1 MIFLFLYTIKQQTE
15 ERLQLI
21 ARNAAETI
29 GLDETQ
35 KNVRQQIID

>member
-1 MIFLFLYTIKQQTE
+1 MIFLFLYTIKLQTE

-29 GLDETQ
+29 GLDEL
-35 KNVRQQIID
+35 KEKC